1 MFSPCALCSINN
13 LLQLVNHLCLVFV
26 KSMIHTINDQ
36 IWLFINIILRN
47 SIAYKPSVKNI
58 FMLRSLKELSS
69 NIRNFILV
77 WKSTEKEIKISI
89 ANYFPLIKLKPSQPF
104 DIQYLRHLDNCNL
117 ERNIY
122 SSYIT
127 FATAGNFL
135 RKNQELRFSFRGKSI
150 KNICS
155 TNNSTD

>member
-36 IWLFINIILRN
+36 IWLFINIFLRN

-58 FMLRSLKELSS
+58 FMLR

-104 DIQYLRHLDNCNL
+104 DIQYLRHLDDYNL
-117 ERNIY
+117 EKNIY

-127 FATAGNFL
+127 FTTAGNFL
-135 RKNQELRFSFRGKSI
+135 SKNPQLRYSFRGKPI

-155 TNNSTD
+155 TKNSTDFIAV